1 VRIELK
7 VRIQT
12 LSLAITILAEGKAIT
27 VGGFKF
33 QVQQVHDSIFS
44 DIGASSKP
52 GVIQPDFCQRLAR
65 EFKVFIHIHRLNG
78 IEPLSGDVHANQ
90 TTQPTARRNGQ
101 KLKKLA

>member
-27 VGGFKF
+27 EGGFKF
-33 QVQQVHDSIFS
+33 QVQQAHGSIFS

-52 GVIQPDFCQRLAR
+52 GAIQPGFCQKLAR
-65 EFKVFIHIHRLNG
+65 GFSIYSRPLLSG
-78 IEPLSGDVHANQ
+78 MEPLPSDAGANQ
-90 TTQPTARRNGQ
+90 TAQPAVRRNGQ